1 MQFSSKSG
9 SSSGSQKSELQAISA
24 QSLEILE
31 IWSPLQAEIVR
42 SVVEA
47 ILETSTSRLFRRFLG
62 SRYLDK
68 TMHF

>member
-1 MQFSSKSG
+1 MQFSNKSG

-47 ILETSTSRLFRRFLG
+47 ILETSTSRLYRRSLG
-62 SRYLDK
+62 SRYHDK
-68 TMHF
+68 TLHF

>member
-9 SSSGSQKSELQAISA
+9 GSSGSQKSELQAISA

-47 ILETSTSRLFRRFLG
+47 ILETSTSRLFRRLLG

-68 TMHF
+68 TLHF